1 MPMNIANVVKPGM
14 RVVFFIS
21 DRTGLTAETYGKNL
35 LAQFPTVEFETF
47 TLAFVTDV
55 EKARQAVAMIAA
67 AQAASGLQAIVFS
80 SLMEKDS
87 MAVIQ
92 QSQALV
98 IDLFDT
104 FLEPLEKGLGIASAH
119 TQGISKSIL
128 GKTAV
133 YQKKLDAIDY
143 TMNHDDG
150 VHPDQYQEAEV
161 ILIGVSRC
169 GKTPSALYLAM
180 NFSLR
185 AANYPL
191 TEEDLSGDTLP
202 KYLLPHRHKLVALTI
217 TPAALSRI
225 RTKRRPDS
233 RYAALATC
241 QYEIKQAEAMFN
253 RYQLPTFD
261 TTDTS
266 IEEIASYVVRTLGLS
281 QERIGF
287 A

>member
-1 MPMNIANVVKPGM
+1 MPMNIANVVKLGI

-35 LAQFPTVEFETF
+35 LAQFPSLEFETF
-47 TLAFVTDV
+47 TLAFVTDA
-55 EKARQAVAMIAA
+55 EKARQALAMIEA
-67 AQAASGLQAIVFS
+67 AQVASGLQAIVFS
-80 SLMEKDS
+80 SLMEKSS
-87 MAVIQ
+87 MAVLQ

-104 FLEPLEKGLGIASAH
+104 FLEPLEKALGMASAH

-128 GKTAV
+128 AKSSI

-143 TMNHDDG
+143 TMGHDDG
-150 VHPDQYQEAEV
+150 LHPDHYQEAEV

-185 AANYPL
+185 VANYPL

-202 KYLLPHRHKLVALTI
+202 KCLLPYLNKLVALTI
-217 TPAALSRI
+217 KPAALSRI
-225 RTKRRPDS
+225 RLKRRPDS
-233 RYAALATC
+233 RYALLSTC
-241 QYEIKQAEAMFN
+241 QYEVKQAEAMFN
-253 RYQLPTFD
+253 RYQLPVFD

-281 QERIGF
+281 QERLGF